1 MSDPKPVVVA
11 VVGATVVVVVLVGA
25 SVVVVVVVGATVVVV
40 VVVVVVI
47 SRQLANEPEAASP
60 LKPSGQE
67 QFQLPGIFVQ
77 T

>member
-1 MSDPKPVVVA
+1 MSDPKPVVVV
-11 VVGATVVVVVLVGA
+11 VVGAT
-25 SVVVVVVVGATVVVV
+25 VVVVVVVGATVLVV

-47 SRQLANEPEAASP
+47 SRQLANEPVAASP
-60 LKPSGQE
+60 SKPSGQE

>member
-1 MSDPKPVVVA
+1 MSDPKPVVVV
-11 VVGATVVVVVLVGA
+11 VVGATVVVVLVVGA

-47 SRQLANEPEAASP
+47 SRQLANEPVAAAPS
-60 LKPSGQE
+60 KPTGQE